1 MRPHP
6 SSALF
11 CTLFLLLSL
20 GTAAAASFAPE
31 PQQAA
36 ALWLSRQLHR
46 PVETSQILVSPPDTA
61 LEGCTITRTR
71 HASIGATALSLRCPT
86 LALPHLVLLHLST
99 DAATSTGRISAN
111 PPHISS
117 QDSPSH
123 DSPHEPAM
131 RVSPIVRAGAALRA
145 DWRTA
150 SLHAQ
155 LPVVALDSGA
165 SGAEIRV
172 RIVNT
177 NRVLRARILSAQDV
191 AIIAAG
197 A

>member
-1 MRPHP
+1 
-6 SSALF
+6 
-11 CTLFLLLSL
+11 
-20 GTAAAASFAPE
+20 
-31 PQQAA
+31 
-36 ALWLSRQLHR
+36 
-46 PVETSQILVSPPDTA
+46 
-61 LEGCTITRTR
+61 
-71 HASIGATALSLRCPT
+71 
-86 LALPHLVLLHLST
+86 VLLHLPA
-99 DAATSTGRISAN
+99 DAASSTGPISAN
-111 PPHISS
+111 PPRNPS
-117 QDSPSH
+117 QDSP
-123 DSPHEPAM
+123 HELAVKVPA
-131 RVSPIVRAGAALRA
+131 IVRAGAALRA

-191 AIIAAG
+191 AIIVAG

>member
-1 MRPHP
+1 MRP
-6 SSALF
+6 SSAIF
-11 CTLFLLLSL
+11 STLFLLLSL

-46 PVETSQILVSPPDTA
+46 PVEASQILVSPPDTA

-71 HASIGATALSLRCPT
+71 HASIGATALSLRCPA
-86 LALPHLVLLHLST
+86 LALPHLVLLHLPA
-99 DAATSTGRISAN
+99 DATSSTGPISKIPPRN
-111 PPHISS
+111 PPHGLAVKV
-117 QDSPSH
+117 P
-123 DSPHEPAM
+123 
-131 RVSPIVRAGAALRA
+131 PIVRAGAALRA

-191 AIIAAG
+191 AIIVAG